1 MSVNTSPPHP
11 FPRPRI
17 EVEGTP
23 APRLE
28 AESLV
33 PVLEVARDVGTI
45 PLVVGGACVLIFG
58 LAGLQTANFVAAQF
72 ARSEV
77 LGGLTLAVAVIGFGS
92 IGAGIWRELRAL
104 FSLRTVDQLRA
115 ELSGRNPSRARPALR
130 RWLSRLPEGQAVMD
144 AVETIEDPA
153 AVLALLRAGPVVAL
167 RAQSDALGRV
177 AAVQIFAAAAAVPPP
192 AFDGLLMAWR
202 GVRLMRQVA
211 ALHGLR
217 PGLDW
222 HAGAASPHDAGRR
235 RRHGDRFGGRHAARA
250 VLSSPLL
257 AHVAG
262 ERGRRGGGGATND
275 RAGARDSSGVQSG
288 AAGIGFRSAAK
299 RTAMPTVG
307 TALHRSIASDHLRA
321 SPAAGDW
328 D

>member
-1 MSVNTSPPHP
+1 VSVDISPPHP
-11 FPRPRI
+11 YLRPRI

-33 PVLEVARDVGTI
+33 PVVEVARDVGTI
-45 PLVVGGACVLIFG
+45 PLVGGGACVLIFG

-72 ARSEV
+72 ARSDV
-77 LGGLTLAVAVIGFGS
+77 LGGLTLAVAAIGFGS
-92 IGAGIWRELRAL
+92 IGAGIWREMRGL
-104 FSLRTVDQLRA
+104 FSLRTVDHLRA
-115 ELSGRNPSRARPALR
+115 ELSGSDPSRARPALR
-130 RWLSRLPEGQAVMD
+130 RWLSRLPEGLAVMD

-153 AVLALLRAGPVVAL
+153 AVLALLRAGPVAAL

-177 AAVQIFAAAAAVPPP
+177 AAVQIFAAAAAVPSP

-202 GVRLMRQVA
+202 GVRLVRQVA

-217 PGLDW
+217 PGLIGTLALLRRTMLAA
-222 HAGAASPHDAGRR
+222 AGVMATDLAVDTLT
-235 RRHGDRFGGRHAARA
+235 RA

-262 ERGRRGGGGATND
+262 D
-275 RAGARDSSGVQSG
+275 VAGAGV
-288 AAGIGFRSAAK
+288 AARRMMVLARATAA
-299 RTAMPTVG
+299 AC
-307 TALHRSIASDHLRA
+307 
-321 SPAAGDW
+321 SPVPPG
-328 D
+328 

>member
-1 MSVNTSPPHP
+1 
-11 FPRPRI
+11 
-17 EVEGTP
+17 
-23 APRLE
+23 LE
-28 AESLV
+28 ADSLV
-33 PVLEVARDVGTI
+33 PVVEVACDVGTI

-72 ARSEV
+72 ARSDV

-104 FSLRTVDQLRA
+104 FSLRTVDHLRS
-115 ELSGRNPSRARPALR
+115 ELSGPDPARARPALR

-153 AVLALLRAGPVVAL
+153 AVLALLRAGPVAAL
-167 RAQSDALGRV
+167 RTQSDALGRV
-177 AAVQIFAAAAAVPPP
+177 AAVQIFAAAAAVPSP

-202 GVRLMRQVA
+202 GVRLVRQVA

-217 PGLDW
+217 PGLIGTLALLRRTMLAA
-222 HAGAASPHDAGRR
+222 AGVMATDLAVDTLT
-235 RRHGDRFGGRHAARA
+235 RA

-262 ERGRRGGGGATND
+262 D
-275 RAGARDSSGVQSG
+275 VAGAGV
-288 AAGIGFRSAAK
+288 AARRMVVLARA
-299 RTAMPTVG
+299 TAV
-307 TALHRSIASDHLRA
+307 AC
-321 SPAAGDW
+321 SPVPPG
-328 D
+328 

>member
-1 MSVNTSPPHP
+1 MSLDTSPPDP
-11 FPRPRI
+11 YPRPLI

-33 PVLEVARDVGTI
+33 SVVEVARDVGTV

-72 ARSEV
+72 ARSDV

-92 IGAGIWRELRAL
+92 IGTGIWREMRAL
-104 FSLRTVDQLRA
+104 FSLRTVDRLRA
-115 ELSGRNPSRARPALR
+115 ELSGPDPSRARPALR

-144 AVETIEDPA
+144 AVEMMEDPA
-153 AVLALLRAGPVVAL
+153 AVLALLRMGPVAAL

-177 AAVQIFAAAAAVPPP
+177 AAVQIVAAAAAVPSP

-202 GVRLMRQVA
+202 GVRLVRQVA

-217 PGLDW
+217 PGLVGTLALLRRTMLAA
-222 HAGAASPHDAGRR
+222 AGVMATDLAVDTLT
-235 RRHGDRFGGRHAARA
+235 RA
-250 VLSSPLL
+250 LLSSPLL

-262 ERGRRGGGGATND
+262 D
-275 RAGARDSSGVQSG
+275 VAGAGV
-288 AAGIGFRSAAK
+288 AARRMVVLARA
-299 RTAMPTVG
+299 TAV
-307 TALHRSIASDHLRA
+307 AC
-321 SPAAGDW
+321 SPVPPG
-328 D
+328 